1 MALIQQTK
9 VVEENNDYPQEFLFH
24 VDLDCFYA
32 AVEMRED
39 PTLVGKPIIV
49 GGDKETKRGVVLTC
63 NYEAR
68 KFGLHSGMPVRK
80 ALELCPE
87 ALCVSSHRSMYK
99 EVSKS
104 IMAVLSS
111 YTDAFRS
118 ASIDEAYLNLTKE
131 VYENYNGNPIPF
143 AQEIKDEIFEEERI
157 TCSIGIGPNTS
168 IAKIAT
174 SQNKPDGITYV
185 QKEKIKEFLYPLNVR
200 RLSGIGPKS
209 ATSLKNKHN
218 IETIGQIIDIGTEYE
233 MIRKFG
239 DFGKFFYRII
249 SGQGRTVVEPSN
261 SYGVKSISRGK
272 TFYGFVKDGE
282 PVTAEKL
289 LPKLIENVHDRL
301 KKRLFRFKTVTL
313 EVKLQQG
320 LRTLNRS
327 RSFLAANDDKER
339 IITTAFDLLN
349 EVKKQHP
356 KQPIRKI
363 AIRVSNFERSDP
375 QQKKLADFF
384 K

>member
-1 MALIQQTK
+1 
-9 VVEENNDYPQEFLFH
+9 FH

-99 EVSKS
+99 EVSQS
-104 IMAVLSS
+104 IMSILSS

-131 VYENYNGNPIPF
+131 VYENYNGDPIPL

-185 QKEKIKEFLYPLNVR
+185 RKEDIKDFLYPLNVR

-209 ATSLKNKHN
+209 ATSLKNKHS
-218 IETIGQIIDIGTEYE
+218 IETIGQIIDIGT
-233 MIRKFG
+233 
-239 DFGKFFYRII
+239 

-261 SYGVKSISRGK
+261 SYGVKSISRGR
-272 TFYGFVKDGE
+272 TFYGSVKDGE
-282 PVTAEKL
+282 PVTAESL

-313 EVKLQQG
+313 EVKLQKG

-339 IITTAFDLLN
+339 ITITAFELLN

-363 AIRVSNFERSDP
+363 AIRVSNFERLDP
-375 QQKKLADFF
+375 QQKTLAEFF